1 MNLLFV
7 ILIQFFGL
15 KPQAH
20 SNILT
25 VLKPANV
32 ILEIILKSDL
42 KVRKLR
48 NSHHTF

>member
-25 VLKPANV
+25 VLIPANV
-32 ILEIILKSDL
+32 ILEIILKSNL

-48 NSHHTF
+48 NSDHTF